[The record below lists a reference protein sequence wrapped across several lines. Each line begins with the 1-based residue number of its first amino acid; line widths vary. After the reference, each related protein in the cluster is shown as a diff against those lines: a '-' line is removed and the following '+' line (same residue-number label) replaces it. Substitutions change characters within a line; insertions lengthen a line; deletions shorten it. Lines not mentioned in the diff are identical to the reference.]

1 MLGAIVGDIVGSRFE
16 RANHKSKEFK
26 LFHKDCRFT
35 DDSLMTLAIGK
46 AVMETNPAVPG
57 ESLESSVYLDELSRR
72 TIESMREL
80 GNEYPNVGFGKRFAV
95 WLTSDDPRP
104 YRSCGNGAAM
114 RISPVAYVTTD
125 DDELIKLSDA
135 VTQVTHNHDSALR
148 GARAVAL
155 AISMARKGAS
165 KDQIRTRISE
175 DYYSLDFTIDG
186 IREEYKFDASCTG
199 TVPPA
204 IACFLESTSFEDA
217 IRTAVSIGGDS
228 DTLATIT
235 GSIAEAYYG
244 VPEEIGAA
252 ALRYLD
258 SALLDIYESWKEFGV
273 TADETEED
281 EVDGRD
287 LLDLSKMYGSEL
299 DVLDER
305 LYDYGQVGFLLEDGM
320 TQKASNHLYEKVE
333 GFLASVPALSE
344 ATEKI
349 QKRTEIFARDDLLSD
364 EIKNAIRN
372 GHAELIRRKGDSG
385 AFYMQIRSTIDDL
398 VIGGKKYGKH
408 RKLKDIPMGTKEVP
422 EDINGAMKCLAQQDQ
437 LNSIT
442 RSIEELTEAC
452 ENNFSRVIQGQRDD
466 RLAMV
471 LSSRDSLLQGLVM
484 MDAENQRQML
494 AHALVQA
501 NQARGQLA
509 YQVAADIHELDGEKP
524 LKTKKM
530 AEVVHSINSGIAAM
544 NGAVQLSVFASQ
556 ALGEFQAQQAVVVSH
571 RAFVRQVLLKE
582 ISRGERSHTAWD
594 FVVSSGDGRE
604 TSEEQKTLPTRLI
617 TAYGSYLE
625 AAKIRGNLEGK
636 NDE

>member
-273 TADETEED
+273 TADEEFGVTADETDED
-281 EVDGRD
+281 EVGGGD
-287 LLDLSKMYGSEL
+287 LLDLTKTYGSEL

-320 TQKASNHLYEKVE
+320 TQRTSNRAYEKIE
-333 GFLASVPALSE
+333 RFFASIPAVSE
-344 ATEKI
+344 AAEKV
-349 QKRTEIFARDDLLSD
+349 QKRTELFARFDLLPD
-364 EIKNAIRN
+364 ELKNAIKN
-372 GHAELIRRKGDSG
+372 GSAELIRRKGDSG
-385 AFYMQIRSTIDDL
+385 TFYMQIRSTVDDL
-398 VIGGKKYGKH
+398 VIDGKKYGKH
-408 RKLKDIPMGTKEVP
+408 RKLKDIPMGTKVVP
-422 EDINGAMKCLAQQDQ
+422 EDINGAMRCLAQQYQ

-442 RSIEELTEAC
+442 RSIEELTGAC
-452 ENNFSRVIQGQRDD
+452 EYNFSRVIQGQRDD

-471 LSSRDSLLQGLVM
+471 LSSRESFLQGLVM
-484 MDAENQRQML
+484 ADAESQRQML
-494 AHALVQA
+494 THALAQA
-501 NQARGQLA
+501 NQARIQLA
-509 YQVAADIHELDGEKP
+509 YQVAADISQLGVKKSP
-524 LKTKKM
+524 KTKEM
-530 AEVVHSINSGIAAM
+530 AEIVHSINTGIAAI

-556 ALGEFQAQQAVVVSH
+556 AMGEFEAQQAVVVSH

-582 ISRGERSHTAWD
+582 ISHEGGSHTAWD
-594 FVVSSGDGRE
+594 LVVSSGDSKE
-604 TSEEQKTLPTRLI
+604 TSEEQRTLPTRLI

-625 AAKIRGNLEGK
+625 TAKTR
-636 NDE
+636 